1 MKKFISCTLILALCL
16 SLMAGCGSQ
25 NETAAST
32 EVVAEAAESNLPAAK
47 EYLYTMYKDMPEA
60 TPADYTVVGTL
71 VIGTETFQID
81 WSANTDTINFV
92 RGDDKMVTVD
102 VDEKNPEEVSYKLT
116 GAIKAEDGSEMSVVF
131 EHRVPAA
138 IIIAD
143 ASYEEIVEAAYTL
156 EDGLAM
162 QEPQTL
168 FGVITSIDTEY
179 SEKYDNITVTI
190 QIGDLAD
197 KKIQCFRLS
206 GEGVKDLKV
215 GDEIT
220 VEGILKNYK
229 GTIEF
234 DKGCT
239 LVGMGEKKDQSAI
252 LEGAYKLEDG
262 LSMNEP
268 VTLTGVIKTI
278 DTEYSEKYDNITVT
292 IICDGIEDKPI
303 QCFRL
308 SGEGVKD
315 LAVGNTITVTGT
327 LKNYKGTIEFDKGCT
342 LDAVQ

>member
-1 MKKFISCTLILALCL
+1 MKKYISCVLILAMCL
-16 SLMAGCGSQ
+16 SLMAGCGGQ
-25 NETAAST
+25 EAPAAST
-32 EVVAEAAESNLPAAK
+32 EAVAEAAESNLPAAK
-47 EYLYTMYKDMPEA
+47 EYLYTMYKDLPEA
-60 TPADYTVVGTL
+60 TPADYTVVGSL
-71 VIGTETFQID
+71 VIGTETFEID
-81 WSANTDTINFV
+81 WSANTDTISFV

-102 VDEKNPEEVSYKLT
+102 VDEQNPEEVSYKLT
-116 GAIKAEDGSEMSVVF
+116 GAIKAADGSEMSVVF

-138 IIIAD
+138 IIVTD
-143 ASYEEIVEAAYTL
+143 ASYEEIVEAAYGL

-162 QEPQTL
+162 QEPVRL
-168 FGVITSIDTEY
+168 YGVITSIDTEY

-190 QIGDLAD
+190 QIGELAD

-215 GDEIT
+215 GDDIT

-234 DKGCT
+234 DKGCQ
-239 LVGMGEKKDQSAI
+239 LLAMGEKKDQSKI

-262 LSMNEP
+262 LSMNEA

>member
-1 MKKFISCTLILALCL
+1 MKKFISCTLILVLCL
-16 SLMAGCGSQ
+16 SLMAGCGAKEEASV
-25 NETAAST
+25 ST
-32 EVVAEAAESNLPAAK
+32 EAAAEAVESNLPAAK
-47 EYLYTMYKDMPEA
+47 EYLYTMYKDMPEV
-60 TPADYTVVGTL
+60 TPADYTVVGVI
-71 VIGTETFQID
+71 VIGTEKFD
-81 WSANTDTINFV
+81 VEWSANTDTIQFIK
-92 RGDDKMVTVD
+92 GDDKMVTVD
-102 VDEKNPEEVSYKLT
+102 VDEQNPEEVSYKLSA
-116 GAIKAEDGSEMSVVF
+116 AIKAEDGSEMNVTF

-138 IIIAD
+138 IIISG
-143 ASYEEIVEAAYTL
+143 ASYEEIVDAAYTL

-162 QEPQTL
+162 QESQRL

-179 SEKYDNITVTI
+179 SEKYNNITVTI
-190 QIGDLAD
+190 QIGDKED
-197 KKIQCFRLS
+197 KKIQCFRME
-206 GEGVKDLKV
+206 GEGIKDLKV

-220 VEGILKNYK
+220 AEGILKNYK
-229 GTIEF
+229 GTVEF
-234 DKGCT
+234 DKGCQF
-239 LVGMGEKKDQSAI
+239 LGLGEKKDQSMI

-262 LSMNEP
+262 LSMNEA

-315 LAVGNTITVTGT
+315 LAVGRTITVTGT

-342 LDAVQ
+342 LDSVQ